1 LLSPPATETASGKNF
16 ISYFDFK
23 DPRHLSAIMDVRS
36 TLVTQP
42 KLLARGQLTDAIFT
56 PPLSVTNPPSAIT
69 AGDARLAN
77 LLAKSFTQKTT
88 NDLDA
93 LKLALIVQV
102 GLDTKITKEAFAAAK
117 ENDLAESLYQ
127 EAIAHYEYKKK
138 DMMQNSIPVFK
149 NIRTQEG
156 KHIENVI
163 VPVSDGKTVFNV
175 LVNLDKNLDTKGAA
189 LATEFEKS
197 ISLSL
202 IDDAW
207 KEHLRAMDDL
217 KQSVQTAT
225 YEQKDPLVIYKM
237 EAFELFRK
245 MDIEINHKMVQFLCH
260 AHIPLEANE
269 VKEGR
274 QQKTDLSKLSANRT
288 EDGTPKE
295 NEYHDPSA
303 SKQAPISVGPKIGRN
318 DPCPCGSGKK
328 YKACHG
334 KDMA

>member
-1 LLSPPATETASGKNF
+1 
-16 ISYFDFK
+16 
-23 DPRHLSAIMDVRS
+23 
-36 TLVTQP
+36 
-42 KLLARGQLTDAIFT
+42 
-56 PPLSVTNPPSAIT
+56 
-69 AGDARLAN
+69 
-77 LLAKSFTQKTT
+77 
-88 NDLDA
+88 
-93 LKLALIVQV
+93 
-102 GLDTKITKEAFAAAK
+102 
-117 ENDLAESLYQ
+117 
-127 EAIAHYEYKKK
+127 
-138 DMMQNSIPVFK
+138 
-149 NIRTQEG
+149 
-156 KHIENVI
+156 
-163 VPVSDGKTVFNV
+163 
-175 LVNLDKNLDTKGAA
+175 VNLDKNLDTKGAA

-245 MDIEINHKMVQFLCH
+245 MDIEINYKMVQFLCH

-274 QQKTDLSKLSANRT
+274 QQKTDLSKLSANRS
-288 EDGTPKE
+288 EDGTTTE

-303 SKQAPISVGPKIGRN
+303 PKQAPITVGPKIGRN
-318 DPCPCGSGKK
+318 DACPCGSGKK

-334 KDMA
+334 KDLA